1 MSAVVIDGSLVHY
14 EALGRGRPVLFI
26 HGWLGSWRYWLPSME
41 AIAAKHRAYALDLW
55 GFGDSDKSRPR
66 YGVPDYTALLDNF
79 LKYLGIE
86 QLTLVGHAL
95 GASVAL
101 EYTVQHPER
110 VERLMAVSL
119 PVTAD
124 SISRRLLDFAHSSVL
139 GKLMRRWQI
148 SHKEVQTEAE
158 KTAHEAVTLSIQA
171 VAGLDTKERLQRLKH
186 KPGGLLLAVYG
197 EKDDLIDSF
206 PLRSLNGSTP
216 ALRQIGLPD
225 SRHFPML
232 DEAAKFQRLL
242 KDFLDPHQDLAAL
255 TLKEEWRRRMR

>member
-14 EALGRGRPVLFI
+14 EALGRGQPVLFI

-66 YGVPDYTALLDNF
+66 YSVSDYTHLVDSF

-86 QLTLVGHAL
+86 QLALVGHAL

-101 EYTVQHPER
+101 EYAIQNPER
-110 VERLMAVSL
+110 VDRLMVVSL
-119 PVTAD
+119 PLTPD
-124 SISRRLLDFAHSSVL
+124 SISRKLLDFAHNSVL
-139 GKLMRRWQI
+139 AKMMRRWQI

-158 KTAHEAVTLSIQA
+158 KTAREAITLSIQA
-171 VAGLDTKERLQRLKH
+171 VAELNTRNHIQYLGQ
-186 KPGGLLLAVYG
+186 KPDGFILAAYG
-197 EKDDLIDSF
+197 EKDDLIDPTPF
-206 PLRSLNGSTP
+206 RSLNGSTP
-216 ALRQIGLPD
+216 HLRHIGLPD
-225 SRHFPML
+225 SKHFPML
-232 DEAAKFQRLL
+232 DEGAKFERLL
-242 KDFLDPHQDLAAL
+242 KDFLDPNLDLAAL